1 MVFEAKIRP
10 EALYTWQGIQLW
22 TTNIGFLEEVVKIC
36 KKRWKLASWPWSFFW
51 VRVWSGPKNGT
62 KKDWRCSQWWQSTNI
77 HLGWSYIDLY
87 KQTGIKEQ
95 QLPKRSEKIRIPN
108 RQPFVTLTQYMIHH
122 YHSMPHRGYM
132 TWTNSSNSSCKTTIN
147 HHKSWGVGWAWPGI
161 LQLMALQFLMH
172 INGLPIVICTGYY
185 QGCFMGNYESMSL
198 WYSLIIHEIWTL
210 LKATRISELFVG
222 PWPHWFGSTP
232 WISGTA
238 AAAVNGYE
246 HILNPPYM
254 IKDVSYWVNYELL
267 RHHQKGDWEAEE
279 QHALGWTILGVR
291 EE

>member
-108 RQPFVTLTQYMIHH
+108 RKPFVTLTQYMIHH

-185 QGCFMGNYESMSL
+185 QGCFMAWQLWIYESMILTDNPWNLNPGFKSCCFSNQDFRAVCWAL
-198 WYSLIIHEIWTL
+198 ASLIWVDSLNLRHCCCCSEWLWAYLESTL
-210 LKATRISELFVG
+210 HDQG
-222 PWPHWFGSTP
+222 C
-232 WISGTA
+232 
-238 AAAVNGYE
+238 
-246 HILNPPYM
+246 
-254 IKDVSYWVNYELL
+254 ELL
-267 RHHQKGDWEAEE
+267 GKLWVA
-279 QHALGWTILGVR
+279 
-291 EE
+291 